1 MKMLRVT
8 VAPHERALEFRNRGL
23 VRVLMPGVHWIVSLV
38 DELRIRTYDLS
49 TDAGAFT
56 DAEVERLFAA
66 NPSVIGEHL
75 VPVELGVREVGLV
88 RRGGVLVDVQ
98 RPGTRRLYWRGPYAV
113 EVERIDVSGDP
124 EVPAD
129 VARALHAPRLRVGT
143 RAPVAIGPRGDVLE
157 VGVPERSVGLLF
169 VDGAY
174 LRELAPGRHLF
185 WQFDRSVAVNV
196 VDLRAIALDV
206 TGQEILTADRVGV
219 RLNLAA
225 TWQVDDPVRVGR
237 ELADPRGHVYRETQL
252 ALRRAIGTRTLD
264 ELLGDKAG
272 LDAEIL
278 AEARARLEPYGIRV
292 PGAGV
297 RDVILP
303 GDVRELMNRVVAA
316 EKTAQANNVRR
327 REETA
332 ATRSLLNTARLVADN
347 PVLMR
352 LKELE
357 ALERVTE
364 RVGSLTVHD
373 GLEGVMKGLVR
384 IDG

>member
-23 VRVLMPGVHWIVSLV
+23 VRVLMPGVHWVVSLV
-38 DELRIRTYDLS
+38 DDVEITLYDLS
-49 TDAGAFT
+49 IDAGAFT
-56 DAEVERLFAA
+56 DSEVARLFAA
-66 NPSVIGEHL
+66 NPAVVESHL
-75 VPVELGVREVGLV
+75 KAVELGERQVGIV
-88 RRGGVLVDVQ
+88 RRDSVLVDVQ

-113 EVERIDVSGDP
+113 NVEVLDIADDP
-124 EVPAD
+124 AVPAALAHRIGA
-129 VARALHAPRLRVGT
+129 ARRTGLV
-143 RAPVAIGPRGDVLE
+143 VGPRGDVLP
-157 VGVPERSVGLLF
+157 VTVPERSVGLLF
-169 VDGAY
+169 VDGAFV
-174 LRELAPGRHLF
+174 RELPPGYHLF
-185 WQFDRSVAVNV
+185 WQFDRSVTASV
-196 VDLRAIALDV
+196 VDLRATVLDV
-206 TGQEILTADRVGV
+206 AGQEILTSDRVGLRV
-219 RLNLAA
+219 NLAA
-225 TWQVDDPVRVGR
+225 TWQVNDPVRVGR
-237 ELADPRGHVYRETQL
+237 DLADAREFVYREMQL
-252 ALRRAIGTRTLD
+252 ALRRAIGARTLD

-272 LDAEIL
+272 LDDEIL
-278 AEARARLEPYGIRV
+278 AEARARLEPFGIRV

-303 GDVRELMNRVVAA
+303 GDMKELMNRVVAA
-316 EKTAQANNVRR
+316 EKTAQANNIRR

-332 ATRSLLNTARLVADN
+332 ATRSLLNTAKLMADN